1 MWLLVPPWTS
11 LPIPPTS
18 SLFSFFTGSVTQP
31 WNIHAGSEKWMHLP
45 KGAEVEKREVSRFD
59 TYSLMMK
66 VTEGFESSLARGN
79 VDDVTACR
87 GRGVTLGVACVQQ
100 TYTWDAYTCHFFHH
114 DVCHLSEAGSKNI
127 KLDAVRQ
134 SLAEWMCKCIKTT

>member
-1 MWLLVPPWTS
+1 
-11 LPIPPTS
+11 
-18 SLFSFFTGSVTQP
+18 
-31 WNIHAGSEKWMHLP
+31 MHLP

-87 GRGVTLGVACVQQ
+87 GRGVTLRVACVQQ

-114 DVCHLSEAGSKNI
+114 DVCRLSEAGSKNI

-134 SLAEWMCKCIKTT
+134 SLAE